1 MANAVGHCHV
11 TTNGHHHDRLSARS
25 SPLRITQFE
34 PVKPAGLLDVK
45 AKLEEPAPNYQR
57 RISRHGIAPGR
68 RFLEAAL
75 TTAWLER
82 PTGLRGA
89 ADPDIG
95 FQPFH
100 GSGHK
105 R

>member
-1 MANAVGHCHV
+1 MLAIVWLLPTAD
-11 TTNGHHHDRLSARS
+11 HHGRLFAFLIAPTRF
-25 SPLRITQFE
+25 TKFE
-34 PVKPAGLLDVK
+34 LAKPTGLPNVKD
-45 AKLEEPAPNYQR
+45 KLEEPAPNHQR

-68 RFLEAAL
+68 RFVDAAL

-82 PTGLRGA
+82 PIGLRGA

-95 FQPFH
+95 FQPVY
-100 GSGHK
+100 GSGHQ